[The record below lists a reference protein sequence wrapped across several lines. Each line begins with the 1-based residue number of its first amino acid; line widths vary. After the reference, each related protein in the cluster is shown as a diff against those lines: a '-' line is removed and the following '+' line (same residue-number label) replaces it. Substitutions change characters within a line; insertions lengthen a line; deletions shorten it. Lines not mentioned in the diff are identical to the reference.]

1 MKIYNEET
9 MYYGYWIG
17 SNLWKERSE
26 DKTRVLLEFP
36 RTMEE
41 TELQKQNYNPKKV
54 SGGAWRELG
63 YNRRIIIH
71 ILEHR
76 LQNPEIDNW
85 RGQNNEH
92 SLEASKGIW
101 AVWAQAI
108 RSAETQD
115 YQGQAS

>member
-1 MKIYNEET
+1 M
-9 MYYGYWIG
+9 
-17 SNLWKERSE
+17 
-26 DKTRVLLEFP
+26 
-36 RTMEE
+36 
-41 TELQKQNYNPKKV
+41 
-54 SGGAWRELG
+54 
-63 YNRRIIIH
+63 H

>member
-1 MKIYNEET
+1 MRTSLMKIYNEET

-54 SGGAWRELG
+54 SGGHGGSWVT
-63 YNRRIIIH
+63 
-71 ILEHR
+71 
-76 LQNPEIDNW
+76 ID
-85 RGQNNEH
+85 G
-92 SLEASKGIW
+92 S
-101 AVWAQAI
+101 
-108 RSAETQD
+108 
-115 YQGQAS
+115 